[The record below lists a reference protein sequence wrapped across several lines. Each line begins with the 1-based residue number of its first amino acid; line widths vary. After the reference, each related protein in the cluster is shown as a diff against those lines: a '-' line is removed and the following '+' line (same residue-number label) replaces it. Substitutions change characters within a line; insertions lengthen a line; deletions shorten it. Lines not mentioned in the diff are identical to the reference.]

1 MVHVLGTFLL
11 CTIAFGLIW
20 LVRRSRPKARTTVR
34 LDASSREFLRDHVDF
49 YAGLDDA
56 ERARFDTAIERFLA
70 DQTITGPR
78 AADVREET
86 KLLVAAS
93 AVILVFGIPDF
104 VYPVLRDIVVYEG
117 AFDHDYD
124 VRSGANIAGMVHAQG
139 PIVLSERD
147 LRQGFKRR
155 SDGYNVGLHEFAHV
169 LDFESGRADGVPAIM
184 PWNALRPWAR
194 VLASE
199 TRLIEQ
205 NRSVLREYGATN
217 EAEFFAVATEAFFEK
232 PNALK
237 ERHPKLYD
245 LLVATYRQDPAA

>member
-11 CTIAFGLIW
+11 CAIAFGLIW
-20 LVRRSRPKARTTVR
+20 LSRRSRPKARTALR
-34 LDASSREFLRDHVDF
+34 LGASSREFLRDHVDF
-49 YAGLDDA
+49 YAGLDES
-56 ERARFDTAIERFLA
+56 ERARFDAAVERFVT
-70 DQTITGPR
+70 DQTISGPR
-78 AADVREET
+78 GAEVSEQT

-117 AFDHDYD
+117 AFDHEYD
-124 VRSGANIAGMVHAQG
+124 VRRDGNIAGMVHAQG
-139 PIVLSERD
+139 PILLSERD
-147 LRQGFKRR
+147 LRHGFKRR

-169 LDFESGRADGVPAIM
+169 LDFESGRADGVPSIM
-184 PWNALRPWAR
+184 PWEALRPWAR
-194 VLASE
+194 ALASE
-199 TRLIEQ
+199 TLRIEE

-232 PNALK
+232 PHALK
-237 ERHPKLYD
+237 DRHPKLYE